1 MIRFYQRCIS
11 PLKPPSCRFTP
22 TCSQYAIEA
31 IRKYG
36 PIKGCWLAAKRI
48 AFGKVLNGGQTCVA
62 PDYLL
67 IHRSVKEAFVAAY
80 SNALEEFFPR
90 GDLSQLPHIINERGT
105 S

>member
-1 MIRFYQRCIS
+1 MPQKRFWRLLLNSIRRVVALPFILLIRFYQKCIS

-48 AFGKVLNGGQTCVA
+48 GRCHPWGGSGYDPV
-62 PDYLL
+62 P
-67 IHRSVKEAFVAAY
+67 
-80 SNALEEFFPR
+80 
-90 GDLSQLPHIINERGT
+90 
-105 S
+105 